1 MKTIKIPARKIIG
14 FIIIYTIVVSSLSS
28 EMELPQNLLYVND
41 ILLIFVLFAYS
52 KKMNMFEKLGMKKII
67 YVLCFLALVIAVGV
81 IGNMVSLKLVL
92 WGMRNTFRG
101 IIFFI
106 FCVWYLKYEDVQK
119 MFHIFVKLQY
129 VNFAL
134 GIYQFFILGLEQDTV
149 GGIFG
154 HGNGNALCIFC
165 VIVCAYTILSYLNE
179 KKNLFNMIF
188 CLGSSFI
195 LAALAEEKFLFIE
208 IVITFLIAL
217 AISRR
222 NYAKLIIIPV
232 FVFVTIMGLQIFESI
247 FPKAAKDLM
256 SVSLMEKYATSS
268 WLGSYYI
275 PRIGSYTFISEKI
288 FQNNLFNKLF
298 GFGMGNCD
306 TSSFSFLQ
314 SNYYNKYGYMNYRW
328 IFRQWTIMENGIIG
342 FWGIVAFF
350 VIVNICLAKI
360 RKKVSVDRRI
370 FIDTSLI
377 TSIIS
382 IMTMW
387 MNNTLK
393 VDTAYIPY
401 FVIASGI
408 VCYKKIVEKN
418 NQLGGNEGDT

>member
-247 FPKAAKDLM
+247 FPKAKRFNVGKFNGKVCYFIM
-256 SVSLMEKYATSS
+256 VR
-268 WLGSYYI
+268 SYYI

-306 TSSFSFLQ
+306 TSSFSF
-314 SNYYNKYGYMNYRW
+314 YKV
-328 IFRQWTIMENGIIG
+328 ITII
-342 FWGIVAFF
+342 
-350 VIVNICLAKI
+350 
-360 RKKVSVDRRI
+360 
-370 FIDTSLI
+370 
-377 TSIIS
+377 
-382 IMTMW
+382 
-387 MNNTLK
+387 NT
-393 VDTAYIPY
+393 DI
-401 FVIASGI
+401 
-408 VCYKKIVEKN
+408 
-418 NQLGGNEGDT
+418 